1 MLKKEELLTLF
12 ESKFLNVY
20 NVRPIEGK
28 PYYNASRRKA
38 DDLPVLMTDEE
49 RKTMVADAV
58 SCVVILNVDGEEPRL
73 VMNQEFRFPIGQ
85 FVLSVPAGL
94 IDKSDKE
101 QENPIFS
108 AAIRELKEETG
119 LDLEPSDS
127 IKLVNPLLYSTP
139 GMTDESNAIVQIEL
153 NRKSMP
159 SMTQDGAEGT
169 ELFDGFK
176 LLTKSE
182 ASEILRSGRD
192 QDGFYYSVFTWIGL
206 VCFVS
211 GIWN

>member
-1 MLKKEELLTLF
+1 MLKRDELQTLF

-20 NVRPIEGK
+20 DVRPGDK

-38 DDLPVLMTDEE
+38 EDLPVLMSDDE
-49 RKTMVADAV
+49 RKSMVADAV
-58 SCVVILNVDGEEPRL
+58 SCVVVLNVEGKEPLL

-94 IDKSDKE
+94 IDKSDKVKE
-101 QENPIFS
+101 QPVFS

-119 LDLEPSDS
+119 LDFEDTDT
-127 IKLVNPLLYSTP
+127 IEMVNPLLFSTP
-139 GMTDESNAIVQIEL
+139 GMTDESNAIVQITL

-159 SMTQDGAEGT
+159 GLTQDGAEET

-176 LLTKSE
+176 LLTKEE
-182 ASEILRSGRD
+182 ASKILKAGRD
-192 QDGFYYSVFTWIGL
+192 EDGFYYSVFTWIGL

-211 GIWN
+211 GLWN